1 MNDKSMIIGGLIVVL
16 VVLTS
21 PIWYSL
27 AAGESA
33 DRPVLDMPQGETE
46 CVEDTDYMRGHHM
59 DLLEE
64 WRNEVVRDG
73 NAEKYES
80 ESSGKEYEKSLTKT
94 CLMQCHLTGDV
105 RKEDFCGKCHAYA
118 DVHPT
123 CWDCHVQNPNQ
134 NGE

>member
-1 MNDKSMIIGGLIVVL
+1 MNDKPIIIAGLVIAL

-21 PIWYSL
+21 PIWYAL
-27 AAGESA
+27 AAGEPG
-33 DRPVLDMPQGETE
+33 DRPELVLPEGETE
-46 CVEDTDYMRGHHM
+46 CVKDVDYMRGHHM

-73 NAEKYES
+73 NAEKYTS
-80 ESSGKEYEKSLTKT
+80 SSGEYEKSLTKT
-94 CLMQCHLTGDV
+94 CLLQCHVNQGTSQA
-105 RKEDFCGKCHAYA
+105 DFCGKCHEYA

-123 CWDCHVQNPNQ
+123 CWDCHVENPKP